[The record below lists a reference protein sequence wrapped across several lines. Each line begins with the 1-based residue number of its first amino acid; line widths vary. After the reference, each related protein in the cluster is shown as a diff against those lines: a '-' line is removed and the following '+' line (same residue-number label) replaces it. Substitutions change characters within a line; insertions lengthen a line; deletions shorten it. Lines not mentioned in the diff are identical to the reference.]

1 MFTFLAILFW
11 GVNPDLL
18 TFKGTSGTVTF
29 IGYVTGKKVEHPR
42 NKNISYLNLKKSF
55 NLSYCFEMRLIHFIS
70 SHFFIYLMR

>member
-29 IGYVTGKKVEHPR
+29 IGYLTGKKVEHPR
-42 NKNISYLNLKKSF
+42 NKNISYLNLKKKF
-55 NLSYCFEMRLIHFIS
+55 QFELLF
-70 SHFFIYLMR
+70 